1 MEIMNQYNFPT
12 VIYFGENSIQ
22 SLPNTIQK
30 EGATNILII
39 TDQGLV
45 NAGIAELVR
54 NECVENNLRVE
65 VFSDIHS
72 NPLEEDVLKARQ
84 FFIDGKFEAIIGLG
98 GGSAMDVAKTV
109 KFLVVH
115 DLPLAQY
122 DDAKGG
128 DALII
133 NQMPPFY
140 AIPTTAGT
148 GSEVGRSSVVTLK
161 ETGRKTIFFHPD
173 LMPNIAVLDPKLT
186 TKLPTH
192 ISVATGI
199 DAFSHCLEAFLVD
212 SYHPMADAIALRGMK
227 MVIDNLPKVFNN
239 GNDII
244 SRGEM
249 LLAATMGATAFQKGL
264 GMIHSIAHALS
275 AVKNTHHGLANALAM
290 PDCIEFALQRAIES
304 GNIEL
309 QNKLKTVNNLF
320 DSDQSLKNNITSFI
334 KNLGVKLGLQNH
346 DFCHNDIQQLSQ
358 IAIED
363 ACHPTH
369 PFSVSKDDFTHVLT
383 QCMEG

>member
-115 DLPLAQY
+115 DLPLAQF
-122 DDAKGG
+122 DVAKG
-128 DALII
+128 
-133 NQMPPFY
+133 
-140 AIPTTAGT
+140 
-148 GSEVGRSSVVTLK
+148 
-161 ETGRKTIFFHPD
+161 
-173 LMPNIAVLDPKLT
+173 
-186 TKLPTH
+186 
-192 ISVATGI
+192 
-199 DAFSHCLEAFLVD
+199 
-212 SYHPMADAIALRGMK
+212 
-227 MVIDNLPKVFNN
+227 
-239 GNDII
+239 
-244 SRGEM
+244 
-249 LLAATMGATAFQKGL
+249 
-264 GMIHSIAHALS
+264 
-275 AVKNTHHGLANALAM
+275 
-290 PDCIEFALQRAIES
+290 
-304 GNIEL
+304 
-309 QNKLKTVNNLF
+309 
-320 DSDQSLKNNITSFI
+320 
-334 KNLGVKLGLQNH
+334 
-346 DFCHNDIQQLSQ
+346 
-358 IAIED
+358 
-363 ACHPTH
+363 
-369 PFSVSKDDFTHVLT
+369 
-383 QCMEG
+383 